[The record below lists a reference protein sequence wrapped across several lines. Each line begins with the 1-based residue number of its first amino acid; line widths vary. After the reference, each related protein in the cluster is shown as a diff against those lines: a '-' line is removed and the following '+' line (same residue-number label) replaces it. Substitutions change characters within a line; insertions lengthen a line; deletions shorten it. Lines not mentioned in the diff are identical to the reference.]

1 MNLKGPLLF
10 ASLVILDV
18 ASWTVRR
25 EDMELSVD
33 EKPVNKN
40 SLEDARDDERPDV
53 MEKFK
58 YANGYDYQG
67 YREMKISN
75 VIRSGSVYLEGLS
88 GALLDYRHMLEACG
102 SNSSETSMPE
112 SSESCAS
119 ASEDI
124 KLVQRLSELA
134 LETTKKL
141 RDKGN
146 GMDKDDQSEENEL
159 ILRLAWFLDQLAR
172 LTGYKQNDTNIPT
185 DIKTST
191 EKTRETNL
199 KDSLELLETVENGRP
214 LSKLPPELNVKS
226 VVKRSTV
233 VTEVAKYYNKYKIWT
248 GSNSNDIKSDYDVS
262 NDLNIKP
269 MAKRSIPNK
278 KYVLLRVTKTGTTKT
293 MNVRKL
299 FRKPNVVKVVV
310 VKKIKNKY

>member
-1 MNLKGPLLF
+1 MDLKGALLF

-40 SLEDARDDERPDV
+40 SLEDARDGERPDV

-102 SNSSETSMPE
+102 TNSSETSMPE

-141 RDKGN
+141 RDKGH
-146 GMDKDDQSEENEL
+146 GVDKDDQSEENEL
-159 ILRLAWFLDQLAR
+159 ILQLAWFLDQLAR

-185 DIKTST
+185 DTKASA

-233 VTEVAKYYNKYKIWT
+233 VTEVAKYYNKYEIWT

-278 KYVLLRVTKTGTTKT
+278 KYVHLRVAKTGTTKT